1 MKANKLALLGLVS
14 FVVSLAACEAPKDA
28 LIAKGP
34 TSNGTSS
41 GATATTSP
49 GKARSRPNKAILG
62 YSFTGNDSK
71 WAPADYDFSEVT
83 HITRCFLMFQED
95 GSMTDGGIFD
105 PKLTEL
111 AKKNGVK
118 LLASVGGWAGGEFDH
133 TWYKMARDPKARQRF
148 FDNLDK
154 IITAAGYDGVDIDW
168 EPLVRDELKEPE
180 IVANQKTFAEFM
192 MALRARFPKWIITA
206 AIGVGPNTLKHISW
220 KEFGDSVDYVNL
232 MAYDLAG
239 SWTKHAAHNANLY
252 PTTDFVNKDDLDV
265 DAAVKA
271 VLEKY
276 KLPPG
281 KLLLGVPF
289 YGKQFST
296 DKMGQS
302 VAPGA
307 LHPGEQIDYTAVAQ
321 LAASGDYKKLW
332 DKGGHIS
339 YLERANGG
347 HTVSY
352 DDEKAI
358 AEKCTYAKEKGLGGV
373 FTWSLGTDLYAGR
386 PVLLDTMAEAF
397 GVPKADPGVDFL
409 KKYYETRIS
418 DAKKL
423 SQEIVKAQSELVRLD
438 KGKEHKLWDPLQ
450 AFTGLGATKS
460 ERKGLETQID
470 RAEKLVYTLKSKME
484 EVDKQLD
491 AVPLSARAGR
501 LVKAEGP
508 ALLIADFEDG
518 SITHKLTGN
527 WEAEFDQNKLGT
539 TLSPSPLKLTPG
551 GYKGSKACLR
561 IYGHFGKSGAP
572 PWPYADVGAS
582 MPSSDLSQFKAIR
595 FAAKGNNKKY
605 MVVFRRSAVRDYGN
619 FRADFVAKQEWSE
632 VTVKFDDLQQPDWAH
647 PVPRGWVDVIQIAF
661 MPDKLFSDEDYDL
674 SIDNVEL
681 VK

>member
-1 MKANKLALLGLVS
+1 MKANELTLLGIVICALALV
-14 FVVSLAACEAPKDA
+14 ACEPPKDA
-28 LIAKGP
+28 LNAKSP
-34 TSNGTSS
+34 
-41 GATATTSP
+41 GATAAASSGP
-49 GKARSRPNKAILG
+49 AKARPKPNKVILG
-62 YSFTGNDSK
+62 YSFTGNDAK

-83 HITRCFLMFQED
+83 HITRCFLLFQED

-133 TWYKMARDPKARQRF
+133 TWYKMARDPKSRTRF

-180 IVANQKTFAEFM
+180 LAANQKTFAEFM
-192 MALRARFPKWIITA
+192 VALRARFPKWIISA
-206 AIGVGPNTLKHISW
+206 AIGAGPNTFKHISW
-220 KEFGDSVDYVNL
+220 KEFGDSVDFVNL

-252 PTTDFVNKDDLDV
+252 PTTDFTNKEDLDV
-265 DAAVKA
+265 DGSVKL

-289 YGKQFST
+289 YGKQFSA
-296 DKMGQS
+296 DKMGQP
-302 VAPGA
+302 VPPGS
-307 LHPGEQIDYTAVAQ
+307 LHPGEQIDYTAAAQ

-332 DKGGHIS
+332 DNGAHIS
-339 YLERANGG
+339 YLERTSGG

-358 AEKCTYAKEKGLGGV
+358 AEKCKYAKDKGLAGV

-386 PVLLDTMAEAF
+386 PVLLDTMAQSF
-397 GVPKADPGVDFL
+397 GVPPADPPVEFL
-409 KKYYETRIS
+409 KKYYDTRIS

-423 SQEIVKAQSELVRLD
+423 SQEIVKAQGELVRLD
-438 KGKEHKLWDPLQ
+438 KGKEHKSWDPLQ
-450 AFTGLGATKS
+450 AFSGLGGTKS
-460 ERKGLETQID
+460 ERKALEAQID
-470 RAEKLVYTLKSKME
+470 KAEKLVYTLNAKME
-484 EVDKQLD
+484 EVNKQLD
-491 AVPLSARAGR
+491 SLPLSLRAGR

-508 ALLIADFEDG
+508 TLLISDFEDG
-518 SITHKLTGN
+518 SIAHKLVGN

-539 TLSPSPLKLTPG
+539 TLNPSPLKLASG
-551 GYKGSKACLR
+551 GYKGSKNCLR
-561 IYGHFGKSGAP
+561 IWGHFGKSGAP

-582 MPSSDLSQFKAIR
+582 MPASDLSQFKAVK
-595 FAAKGNNKKY
+595 FAAKGNGKKY
-605 MVVFRRSAVRDYGN
+605 MLVMRRQAVRDYGQP
-619 FRADFVAKQEWSE
+619 RAEFTAKPEWSE
-632 VTVKFDDLQQPDWAH
+632 ITIKFDDLQQPDWAH

-674 SIDNVEL
+674 SVDNVEL